1 MVGWFADIFVEFL
14 VRVVMRMV
22 RIFRSGSWQ
31 TVPGEVTDSTYQS
44 ASYGCDV
51 AEICYKYRV
60 DGELYTGMYVKP
72 FISSMRGKDYVARLP
87 VGTELVL
94 RIKPGEPSVSVMEKQ
109 GLVSAAPENCQ
120 SD

>member
-1 MVGWFADIFVEFL
+1 MGGLVIDIFVEFI

-22 RIFRSGSWQ
+22 QIFRSSSWP
-31 TVPGEVTDSTYQS
+31 TVTGKVTDSTYQK
-44 ASYGCDV
+44 AGYGCDV
-51 AEICYKYRV
+51 AEISYKYRV

-72 FISSMRGKDYVARLP
+72 FISNVHGEDYIARLP

-94 RIKPGEPSVSVMEKQ
+94 RVKPGKPSISVMDKH
-109 GLVSAAPENCQ
+109 GLVSPTPATRQ

>member
-22 RIFRSGSWQ
+22 RIFRSRSWP
-31 TVPGEVTDSTYQS
+31 TVTGQVTDSRYQK
-44 ASYGCDV
+44 AGYGCDV

-60 DGELYTGMYVKP
+60 YGELYTGMYVKP
-72 FISSMRGKDYVARLP
+72 FISSMRGEDYVARLP

-109 GLVSAAPENCQ
+109 GLVSAAPANCQ
-120 SD
+120 SE